1 MGHHSCCNQQK
12 VRRGL
17 WSPEEDE
24 KLIRYITAHGYCCWS
39 EVPMKAGP
47 ASTLSLSL
55 SLSKVCLCLSFEI
68 LMLGSLYRAS
78 KVWQELPLKMD
89 QLLETR
95 HKARKDNAGG
105 GEVNHQP
112 PRDCWEQVLIC
123 PLSEIIISIKLL
135 ECLHC
140 HIFYHEYDYI
150 SGLISSSRWQIYRRW
165 AHIAS
170 HLPGRTDNEI
180 KNYWNSWIK
189 KKIRKPTTPQPPPS
203 PRVELGHPSLDSMNQ
218 LDSTDLHQDLTSK
231 SSLDP
236 IFPSPW
242 PLFMFDDG
250 GVSGRHSASSCTREE
265 PLQEATCSDLYN
277 VPDHKQDEAEMP
289 SLFDLVNSS
298 MTYNNLP
305 PLVDDVEN
313 TVTEEEAQPCCLG
326 DNGEVCGESFEKKG
340 LGEWLVP
347 QQYSCLLSWDDVR
360 SPIGDEAIITASSS
374 MAAMD
379 TTFPLP
385 WQ

>member
-39 EVPMKAGP
+39 EVPMKAGLQRCGKSCRLRWINYLRP
-47 ASTLSLSL
+47 GIRRGRITPEEEKL
-55 SLSKVCLCLSFEI
+55 
-68 LMLGSLYRAS
+68 
-78 KVWQELPLKMD
+78 
-89 QLLETR
+89 
-95 HKARKDNAGG
+95 
-105 GEVNHQP
+105 
-112 PRDCWEQVLIC
+112 
-123 PLSEIIISIKLL
+123 IIS
-135 ECLHC
+135 LHG
-140 HIFYHEYDYI
+140 IV
-150 SGLISSSRWQIYRRW
+150 GNRW

-189 KKIRKPTTPQPPPS
+189 KKIHKPTTPQPTLS
-203 PRVELGHPSLDSMNQ
+203 PRVELVRPSPNSMNQ

-265 PLQEATCSDLYN
+265 PLQEATCSDMYN
-277 VPDHKQDEAEMP
+277 VPNHKQDEADMP

-305 PLVDDVEN
+305 PLVDDMEN
-313 TVTEEEAQPCCLG
+313 SVTEEEARPCCPG
-326 DNGEVCGESFEKKG
+326 DNGEVSGESFEKKG

-347 QQYSCLLSWDDVR
+347 QQFSCLLSWDDVQ
-360 SPIGDEAIITASSS
+360 SPIGDEATIAASSS

>member
-39 EVPMKAGP
+39 EVPMKAGLQRCGKSCRLRWINYLRP
-47 ASTLSLSL
+47 GIRRGRITPEEEKL
-55 SLSKVCLCLSFEI
+55 
-68 LMLGSLYRAS
+68 
-78 KVWQELPLKMD
+78 
-89 QLLETR
+89 
-95 HKARKDNAGG
+95 
-105 GEVNHQP
+105 
-112 PRDCWEQVLIC
+112 
-123 PLSEIIISIKLL
+123 IIS
-135 ECLHC
+135 LHG
-140 HIFYHEYDYI
+140 IV
-150 SGLISSSRWQIYRRW
+150 GNRW

-189 KKIRKPTTPQPPPS
+189 KKIRKPTTPQPPAS

-305 PLVDDVEN
+305 PLVDDMEN

>member
-1 MGHHSCCNQQK
+1 M
-12 VRRGL
+12 
-17 WSPEEDE
+17 
-24 KLIRYITAHGYCCWS
+24 IT
-39 EVPMKAGP
+39 
-47 ASTLSLSL
+47 
-55 SLSKVCLCLSFEI
+55 F
-68 LMLGSLYRAS
+68 
-78 KVWQELPLKMD
+78 
-89 QLLETR
+89 
-95 HKARKDNAGG
+95 
-105 GEVNHQP
+105 
-112 PRDCWEQVLIC
+112 
-123 PLSEIIISIKLL
+123 
-135 ECLHC
+135 
-140 HIFYHEYDYI
+140 

-189 KKIRKPTTPQPPPS
+189 KKIRKPTTPQPTAS
-203 PRVELGHPSLDSMNQ
+203 PRVELVHPSLNSMNR

-265 PLQEATCSDLYN
+265 PLQEATCSDMYN
-277 VPDHKQDEAEMP
+277 VPNHKQDESDMP

-305 PLVDDVEN
+305 PLVDDMEN

-326 DNGEVCGESFEKKG
+326 DNGEVSGESFEKKG

-347 QQYSCLLSWDDVR
+347 QQYSCLLSWDDVQ
-360 SPIGDEAIITASSS
+360 SPIGDEAIITASSG
-374 MAAMD
+374 MATMD
-379 TTFPLP
+379 TTFPFP